1 MLAAYN
7 RAIVGTDKLPAGD
20 VEPVLFGLY
29 GEVGSVL
36 TVVKKR
42 EREGVALRAVDE
54 MFADGVGVL
63 FGLYGEVGSVLTV
76 VKKREREGVA
86 LRAVDEMFAEELA
99 DVLWYF
105 ATLSRRLGADL
116 DQLFLGDS
124 EKEDG
129 TGQGD
134 ATVRLGE
141 AAAALLRVRTLDGEA
156 WRKLRSFG
164 DRYRRVVEAA
174 DLKLEDIVSL
184 GVRKA
189 RDGFVLPDH
198 SSLPRFDVGFPEGE
212 RLPEDFAITFV
223 QRSDGK
229 CEMVWDGATLGD
241 PLNDAIVSPDG
252 FRFHDVFHLA
262 HVAVLHWSPTFRSLA
277 GRKRKSAPDI
287 DDTEDGARAR
297 VVEEGIVAWIFG
309 RARQMNFFE
318 DQTLLP
324 FDLLKTIG
332 QFVQGFEVERCPL
345 RLWERA
351 ILMGCDVFR
360 RVCDDEGGVVVG
372 DRERRMLAYEPVD
385 GGG

>member
-1 MLAAYN
+1 MASDGTGGDRPWGRQPGRRAMLAAYN
-7 RAIVGTDKLPAGD
+7 RAIVGTDKLPVGE

-42 EREGVALRAVDE
+42 EREGVALN
-54 MFADGVGVL
+54 
-63 FGLYGEVGSVLTV
+63 
-76 VKKREREGVA
+76 
-86 LRAVDEMFAEELA
+86 AVDEMFAEELA

-105 ATLSRRLGADL
+105 ATLSSRLGADF
-116 DQLFLGDS
+116 DQLFLGDP
-124 EKEDG
+124 ENEG
-129 TGQGD
+129 VAGGIGQGD

-156 WRKLRSFG
+156 WRRLHRFG
-164 DRYRRVVEAA
+164 DCYRRVVEAA
-174 DLKLEDIVSL
+174 DLKLEEIVSL

-212 RLPEDFAITFV
+212 RLPEHFAITFV

-277 GRKRKSAPDI
+277 GRKRKSDPDI

-309 RARQMNFFE
+309 RAKQMNFFE

-351 ILMGCDVFR
+351 ILIGCGVFR
-360 RVCDDEGGVVVG
+360 RVCDNEGGVVVG
-372 DRERRMLAYEPVD
+372 DRDERMLAYEPVD